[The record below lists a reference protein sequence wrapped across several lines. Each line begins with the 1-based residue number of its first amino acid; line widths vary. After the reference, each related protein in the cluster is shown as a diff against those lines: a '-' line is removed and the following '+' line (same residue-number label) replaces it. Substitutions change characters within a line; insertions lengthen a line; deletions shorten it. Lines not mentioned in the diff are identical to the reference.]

1 MYGALLLPL
10 SVLQEVFS
18 ITITKTFLIACV
30 GAASVPLDPEDDVDE
45 EEDDVEEEEE
55 LPPLLELP
63 DASASGVAAG
73 SPASLPQPGPTAR
86 PARERDAAR
95 TSRSSFWPRFE
106 LMGGSNARESAIGK
120 RTRANLSQP

>member
-30 GAASVPLDPEDDVDE
+30 GAASVPLDPEDDVEE
-45 EEDDVEEEEE
+45 EEDDVEEEE
-55 LPPLLELP
+55 LPPLLVLL
-63 DASASGVAAG
+63 DAPASGVAAG

-86 PARERDAAR
+86 PPRARDAAR
-95 TSRSSFWPRFE
+95 TSRSSF
-106 LMGGSNARESAIGK
+106 
-120 RTRANLSQP
+120 